1 MGIGDKEHYDKRK
14 QNRAASQ
21 KDREKEETYFGHLNC
36 SVLNIEFFCISQVFA
51 GFVASVV
58 LTDSTEGLCRA
69 SFIVCLSPIIIF
81 LLSLF
86 SFFSTIY
93 LSSIYSYHS
102 YNYSSI
108 RFWL

>member
-1 MGIGDKEHYDKRK
+1 MGIGDKEHFDKRK

-86 SFFSTIY
+86 ILFDYISIIY
-93 LSSIYSYHS
+93 LFLSFI
-102 YNYSSI
+102 
-108 RFWL
+108 